1 MKRTFAS
8 FSTQSMHSFHWSLWF
23 LLLISKDGEE
33 GGAAMHK
40 TLRHSPFRS
49 NFPVLRISL
58 KLNSKAFPEDKA
70 GRAFHQ
76 LARKRRKWTV
86 MATAW
91 KGRADRG
98 TESLHSAD
106 RKLEAGNSYTHLN
119 CVSPPWLPS
128 QLRPRIKERLET
140 ANEPKM
146 IRSRKPRDKHKI
158 LRIGSISC
166 AFKMWTK

>member
-1 MKRTFAS
+1 MNSHYTVNTDILLLPQSLKKAFS
-8 FSTQSMHSFHWSLWF
+8 FSIQNISGYVTRTRDKQRETWKNLFSCSAWFILISLWWRE
-23 LLLISKDGEE
+23 LLLLSPLNLCTAFIEVCDFCFSKDGEE

-106 RKLEAGNSYTHLN
+106 RKL
-119 CVSPPWLPS
+119 
-128 QLRPRIKERLET
+128 
-140 ANEPKM
+140 
-146 IRSRKPRDKHKI
+146 
-158 LRIGSISC
+158 
-166 AFKMWTK
+166 